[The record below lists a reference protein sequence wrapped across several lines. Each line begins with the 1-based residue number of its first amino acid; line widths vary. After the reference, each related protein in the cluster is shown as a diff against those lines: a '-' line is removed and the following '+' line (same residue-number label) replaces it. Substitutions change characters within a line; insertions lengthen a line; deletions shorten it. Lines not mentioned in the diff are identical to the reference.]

1 MTALS
6 FSSGYL
12 SQNYNWYQF
21 NNLEWENC
29 KLSQFFV
36 QRFYSKIKYTL
47 KYAHT
52 HKNILKIKLL
62 TSNRKDFIGGD
73 A

>member
-36 QRFYSKIKYTL
+36 QRFYSKIKYIL

-52 HKNILKIKLL
+52 H
-62 TSNRKDFIGGD
+62 